1 MTDIREAAR
10 LIHEFHLPFLL
21 DHTTATSALAQGIA
35 LGADI
40 IVHSSSKYINGSS
53 NSIGG
58 ILTDSGHF
66 KWTKEKYPAL
76 ADYVKFG
83 KFAKFAFLARL
94 LNDTLRNF
102 GCCLSPM
109 NAFYNELG
117 LETLG
122 LRMERHCENA
132 CYLAENLEG
141 EEGIQRVNYPL
152 LKSSPYHRIAK
163 EQFHNRGGGIFTI
176 RLYTKERAFAFI
188 NQLKYAVN
196 LLIFSMP
203 DRELY

>member
-1 MTDIREAAR
+1 
-10 LIHEFHLPFLL
+10 
-21 DHTTATSALAQGIA
+21 
-35 LGADI
+35 
-40 IVHSSSKYINGSS
+40 
-53 NSIGG
+53 
-58 ILTDSGHF
+58 
-66 KWTKEKYPAL
+66 
-76 ADYVKFG
+76 
-83 KFAKFAFLARL
+83 
-94 LNDTLRNF
+94 
-102 GCCLSPM
+102 M